1 MSFIN
6 PRQMHAGL
14 QGYLLPADRTSIS
27 APATNP
33 RLPVGPAAS
42 LPPGIRPIPTSSQT
56 NKKTNAQI
64 VYARTAVNTTA
75 FGGLNK
81 TIAEGD
87 VAFVERLTHPKRK
100 LTQIEQGKI
109 VRVYT
114 MEQINAKFA
123 DTRVETNTGKEI
135 SDYFSVDGVVNNLDG
150 LDTHNE
156 FRDHAIANTA
166 IQGPCRLGVS
176 REEARRV
183 QIGDVLYIGLRAT
196 QRDPLPNAPAGASPT
211 YKLELFRFFS
221 GDVTRG
227 RPELMQKLDDTKI
240 AWSVGRIIDSNQSH
254 LMTTVNVG
262 VDRVEELTDE
272 MIKLMVTKKRLDEID
287 ATKRLYRETID
298 RRPQG
303 VRDVIVL
310 EMTIEASVKE
320 QLRRRWRKAERG

>member
-6 PRQMHAGL
+6 PPQMHAGL
-14 QGYLLPADRTSIS
+14 QGYLLPTDRTSIS

-33 RLPVGPAAS
+33 RLPVGPAAP

-87 VAFVERLTHPKRK
+87 VAFVERLVHPKRK
-100 LTQIEQGKI
+100 LETEGGKI

-123 DTRVETNTGKEI
+123 DTRVATDTGKEI
-135 SDYFSVDGVVNNLDG
+135 SDFFSVDGVVNNLDG

-183 QIGDVLYIGLRAT
+183 QIGDVLYIGLRVT
-196 QRDPLPNAPAGASPT
+196 QRDPLPDAPAGAPPT
-211 YKLELFRFFS
+211 YKLELYRFFS
-221 GDVTRG
+221 GDVTHTRS
-227 RPELMQKLDDTKI
+227 ELMQKLDDTKI
-240 AWSVGRIIDSNQSH
+240 AWSVGRIIDSKQSQ
-254 LMTTVNVG
+254 LMTTINVG

-272 MIKLMVTKKRLDEID
+272 MIDLMVTKKRLEEID

-298 RRPQG
+298 RRQQG

-310 EMTIEASVKE
+310 EMTIDASVKE
-320 QLRRRWRKAERG
+320 QLQRRWRKAARS

>member
-1 MSFIN
+1 
-6 PRQMHAGL
+6 MHAGL

-33 RLPVGPAAS
+33 RLPVGPAAP

-87 VAFVERLTHPKRK
+87 VAFVERLIHPKRK
-100 LTQIEQGKI
+100 LETEGGKI

-123 DTRVETNTGKEI
+123 DTRVETDTGKEI
-135 SDYFSVDGVVNNLDG
+135 SDFFSVDGVVNNLDG

-196 QRDPLPNAPAGASPT
+196 PRDPLPGAPAGAKPT
-211 YKLELFRFFS
+211 YKLELYRFFS
-221 GDVTRG
+221 GDVTHM
-227 RPELMQKLDDTKI
+227 RPELMRKLDDTKI
-240 AWSVGRIIDSNQSH
+240 AWSVGRIIDAKQSH
-254 LMTTVNVG
+254 LMTTINVG

-272 MIKLMVTKKRLDEID
+272 MI
-287 ATKRLYRETID
+287 
-298 RRPQG
+298 
-303 VRDVIVL
+303 
-310 EMTIEASVKE
+310 S
-320 QLRRRWRKAERG
+320 